1 MNYNEHQAYMAPPA
15 SRPYDMYNVKTQL
28 ATQLSLTADSLVNLA
43 QVTTDHAL
51 RLDELRNDLENMRAL
66 LMWISEVH
74 PDVIKQHFA
83 LKDIE
88 RANK

>member
-1 MNYNEHQAYMAPPA
+1 MNYNENRAYMTPPA
-15 SRPYDMYNVKTQL
+15 MRPLDMYSIKSQVQNQSGLIT
-28 ATQLSLTADSLVNLA
+28 DSLVNLGSVA
-43 QVTTDHAL
+43 NDHAL
-51 RLDELRNDLENMRAL
+51 RIDELRNALGDLQSL

>member
-1 MNYNEHQAYMAPPA
+1 MNYNEHQTYMAPPA
-15 SRPYDMYNVKTQL
+15 MRPLDMYSVKNQL
-28 ATQLSLTADSLVNLA
+28 ANQLSLTADSLVNLG
-43 QVTTDHAL
+43 QVSNDHAL
-51 RLDELRNDLENMRAL
+51 RIDELRNDLENMRAL